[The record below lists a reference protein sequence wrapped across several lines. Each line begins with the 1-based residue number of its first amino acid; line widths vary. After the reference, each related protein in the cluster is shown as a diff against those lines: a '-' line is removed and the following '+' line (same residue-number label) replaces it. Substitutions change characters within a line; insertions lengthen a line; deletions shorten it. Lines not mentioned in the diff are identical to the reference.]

1 MNHTNRIAIV
11 RGASKGI
18 GAAIVKRLAA
28 DGLRTIV
35 RVVGSTDRL
44 SKRTVDGTRLAG
56 QPWSARSLLIGDPLA
71 SSYQIS
77 GYAVTRSR

>member
-35 RVVGSTDRL
+35 RVPASTDRL
-44 SKRTVDGTRLAG
+44 SKRTVDGTGLAG
-56 QPWSARSLLIGDPLA
+56 PPWSARSLFIGDPLA
-71 SSYQIS
+71 PSYQIS
-77 GYAVTRSR
+77 ERAVTRSR